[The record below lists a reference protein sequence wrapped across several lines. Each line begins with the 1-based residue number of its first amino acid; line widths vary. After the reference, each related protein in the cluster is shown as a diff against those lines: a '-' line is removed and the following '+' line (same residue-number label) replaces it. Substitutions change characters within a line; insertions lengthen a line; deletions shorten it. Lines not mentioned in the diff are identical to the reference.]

1 MTCFGNKY
9 RSACHMNI
17 ERLTLGENLTMRLLA
32 LALAK
37 FPLGNVRVNPLQLPP
52 GSPTHPGLLPS
63 LDHGPLVSKRRI
75 RRSPP
80 RLDLTGIYTLGH
92 TNLPS
97 MGTIHL
103 VHRDAETLWQSHA
116 ACSHRP
122 KPMPV
127 ACMYAACM

>member
-17 ERLTLGENLTMRLLA
+17 ETLTVGENLTMRLLA

-37 FPLGNVRVNPLQLPP
+37 FPMGYVRVNPLQPPP

-63 LDHGPLVSKRRI
+63 LDHGPPVSKGRI
-75 RRSPP
+75 RRLTPI
-80 RLDLTGIYTLGH
+80 LDLTGIYTLGH

-103 VHRDAETLWQSHA
+103 VHRDAATGYGSHTQLAAIAQSQ
-116 ACSHRP
+116 CQ
-122 KPMPV
+122 
-127 ACMYAACM
+127 